1 MLTAIAPAHASPW
14 AAPASVSQPSAS
26 SEPESPASPESI
38 DAALET
44 GSLDVAQELA
54 SEARDAE
61 PSAATWQREGEVLE
75 QSGEYA
81 RAARAYREAKQAAG
95 KAAGEDVDASTA
107 AEDGLVRVHA
117 ASRGTVADEPVS
129 THRSE
134 LDKRWAPK
142 SKPKPVPEV
151 EPLLDVPPPERI
163 VTKWYFWVTISAL
176 VASAAAVTVIAI
188 KAARDDQPDALEAL
202 TPGPAPRGFGVLRF

>member
-1 MLTAIAPAHASPW
+1 MVAASMLTAIAPAHASPW

-26 SEPESPASPESI
+26 SEPASPASI

-54 SEARDAE
+54 TEARNAE

-81 RAARAYREAKQAAG
+81 RAARAYREAK
-95 KAAGEDVDASTA
+95 KAAGEDVEASTA
-107 AEDGLVRVHA
+107 AEDGLARVHA

-129 THRSE
+129 THRGE

-142 SKPKPVPEV
+142 PKPKPVPEAGL
-151 EPLLDVPPPERI
+151 PLDVPPPGRI